1 MSITAAYV
9 ERKEKASHVVRG
21 VEKSMPVQDD
31 AHRGNKE
38 RREYK

>member
-21 VEKSMPVQDD
+21 VKQSMPVQGD
-31 AHRGNKE
+31 AHRGNKK